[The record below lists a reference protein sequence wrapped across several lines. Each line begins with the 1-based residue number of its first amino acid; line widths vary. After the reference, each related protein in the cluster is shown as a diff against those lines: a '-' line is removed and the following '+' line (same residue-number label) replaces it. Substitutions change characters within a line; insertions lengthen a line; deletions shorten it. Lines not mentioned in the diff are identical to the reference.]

1 MPTVKPAPDVNIE
14 ELERQLRLGDTPDMA
29 ADDPLAELTR
39 LIESF
44 DSPQPPTSAVVDLA
58 ARRAV
63 GVQPRPAGNPPAAP
77 VDDLRGTLAAE
88 SEAEPEPESFDELT
102 VDGEFAPDEFA
113 DDAAEH
119 AGPAPRRWLLRSAAV
134 IAIGVAGFGYYFYNH
149 GGLPGSAKAPP
160 TILAV
165 TTPAKVQPPTQQSV
179 VATDDSAAVLR
190 PNPAAVSPAPKI
202 VGSVEQP
209 VDVKA
214 ELAVE
219 PQPPTPSANAD
230 GLKVT
235 QGAGGA
241 VIAQAIADP
250 PPPPAKTAAQA
261 VVQAAPAP
269 APTALAPSSAP
280 VATAAP
286 DAIAALANPP
296 APSFPAPTKQH
307 SVVIRPDGSLVSDAM
322 PAAPVAAP
330 STATLAAPAPAA
342 PAINAAQPAER
353 SSTPKL
359 DVANRG
365 VEKSI
370 ARVVTP
376 KPVAPAPVATGAPLQ
391 LVPAAQAKPPAL
403 PTKLAKPA
411 PVDATPSAPATDT
424 TPPNASAPADGAK
437 GAWSVQLAAP
447 RSQAEAD
454 ATVAKL
460 QGQYADALGGNA
472 LSVHKAQVNGETI
485 YRVRAA
491 GLDKTGA
498 NALCAKVHSAGGACF
513 LAR

>member
-1 MPTVKPAPDVNIE
+1 MPTVRPAPDVNTE

-29 ADDPLAELTR
+29 VDDPLAELTR

-44 DSPQPPTSAVVDLA
+44 DSPQPPKSAVVDLA
-58 ARRAV
+58 ARRAA
-63 GVQPRPAGNPPAAP
+63 GVQPRPAVNPPAAP
-77 VDDLRGTLAAE
+77 GDNLRGTLAAE
-88 SEAEPEPESFDELT
+88 SEAEPEPDGFDELT
-102 VDGEFAPDEFA
+102 VDGEFAPDDFA
-113 DDAAEH
+113 DDAAEQ

-134 IAIGVAGFGYYFYNH
+134 IAIGIAGFGYYFYSH

-179 VATDDSAAVLR
+179 GASDDSAAVLR

-209 VDVKA
+209 IDVKA

-219 PQPPTPSANAD
+219 PQPSTPSANAD

-250 PPPPAKTAAQA
+250 PPPSSPPPSAKTTD
-261 VVQAAPAP
+261 QAAPAQAP
-269 APTALAPSSAP
+269 AAPAQSSAI
-280 VATAAP
+280 AAP

-307 SVVIRPDGSLVSDAM
+307 SVVIRPDGSLVSEAQ

-330 STATLAAPAPAA
+330 APDAPV
-342 PAINAAQPAER
+342 ITAQPADR

-359 DVANRG
+359 DVANRSADRG
-365 VEKSI
+365 AAKSI

-376 KPVAPAPVATGAPLQ
+376 KPVATGAPLQ
-391 LVPAAQAKPPAL
+391 LVPAAQAKSPAL

-411 PVDATPSAPATDT
+411 PVDATPSAPVTDT
-424 TPPNASAPADGAK
+424 TPPNVSAPADGAK

-454 ATVAKL
+454 TTIAKL
-460 QGQYADALGGNA
+460 QGQYADALSGDA
-472 LSVHKAQVNGETI
+472 LSVHKAEVNGETI

-491 GLDKTGA
+491 GLDKARA